1 MFMSWWK
8 KAVVYQVYPKSFNDT
23 TGSGVGD
30 LAGITEK
37 LDYLKELGIT
47 VIWLSPVY
55 ESPGDDNGYDISNYE
70 QIDPAFGTMEDMEQL
85 IAEAKKRGIYIVM
98 DLVVNHTSDEHEWF
112 EEAKSS
118 RDNPYRDYYIW
129 RDPVDG
135 GVPNDLQSTF
145 GGSAWE
151 YSEETGQ
158 YYLHLFSKKQPDLNW
173 ENPAMRQDVYQ
184 MMNFWLD
191 KGIGGFRLDVID
203 LIGKQPDQLVTA
215 DGPKLHDYLQEMN
228 EATFGHQDVLTVGET
243 WSATVQNAKQYS
255 NPDGSE
261 LSMVFQF
268 EHILLD
274 QQDDGE
280 KWDLKPLNLVDLKR
294 TLAKWQ
300 TELGDEGWNSLFW
313 NNHDTPR
320 IVSRWG
326 NDEEYR
332 QESAKLFAILLHLM
346 KGTPYIYQGEEIG
359 MTNYEMESLDDIYD
373 IESINMYH
381 ERLAAGYSEVDILA
395 SINAKGRDHARTPMQ
410 WRGDQAHAGF
420 TAGQPWIPVND
431 NFTEIN
437 VAQNLAEKDSVFAT
451 YQQLIQYRRDHD
463 IVVKGDFQ
471 LLYPDHPAVFAY
483 KRQWQDDAFVV
494 FANVSEEEQTVD
506 VAELSLN
513 DVIINNYDEV
523 TVRDGQLTLEPYQA
537 IAITID

>member
-1 MFMSWWK
+1 MSWWK

-332 QESAKLFAILLHLM
+332 QESAKLLAILLHLM

-359 MTNYEMESLDDIYD
+359 MTNYEMASLDDIYD

-451 YQQLIQYRRDHD
+451 YQQLIQYRKDHD

-523 TVRDGQLTLEPYQA
+523 TVRDGQLTLAPYQA